1 MEKKYDDIEQADL
14 SEVQWII
21 DNKLNSS
28 KGDVSDDSHKCL
40 KAVVLFLMLIS
51 LSGCHKLDKGIT
63 LRYMV
68 VGYFVMWS
76 AKNAAV

>member
-28 KGDVSDDSHKCL
+28 KGDVSDGSHTFNEL
-40 KAVVLFLMLIS
+40 YYHRMVLW
-51 LSGCHKLDKGIT
+51 H
-63 LRYMV
+63 
-68 VGYFVMWS
+68 
-76 AKNAAV
+76 

>member
-1 MEKKYDDIEQADL
+1 MI
-14 SEVQWII
+14 
-21 DNKLNSS
+21 N
-28 KGDVSDDSHKCL
+28 KCL